1 MFGDSTT
8 AAAYNTWPDLLVSDL
23 NNEHRADPMYIV
35 SNSPGNASR
44 SGYTV
49 AQTKSSIDSWISGYV
64 YDANKLNVM
73 LIDLGLN
80 DCHTP
85 LPDET
90 QWKLDY
96 QYIIDALKVKYPNAV
111 FFLSKIWGVDRDA
124 NAATMAGWVDDLVAA
139 NPTYVFSGDD
149 QQVWKKGADNGATM
163 TSDGTHLSDAGEEE
177 KSEQMETLIE
187 TYLTS
192 LGL

>member
-1 MFGDSTT
+1 
-8 AAAYNTWPDLLVSDL
+8 
-23 NNEHRADPMYIV
+23 MYIV
-35 SNSPGNASR
+35 CNSPGNAGR

-111 FFLSKIWGVDRDA
+111 FYLSKIWGVGRDA
-124 NAATMAGWVDDLVAA
+124 NAATMAGWIDDLAAA
-139 NPTYVFSGDD
+139 NPSYVLVGDD
-149 QQVWKKGADNGATM
+149 AQVWKKGADNGATM
-163 TSDGTHLSDAGEEE
+163 TSDGTHLSDAGQIE
-177 KSEQMETLIE
+177 KASQMATIIE
-187 TYLTS
+187 AYLTS